1 MASIVRYGET
11 PETSFNQWAWNL
23 ILRLKLHKNDYR
35 IQQNYPTVPFS
46 STVPDM
52 TESPT
57 FHPLLKAVK
66 AGIPIGCYLAL
77 AMTTVG
83 HRYSVW
89 AETLELLSLIVSNS
103 RISSFTSQDLRS
115 PSNLSRSNQGQIIS
129 LD

>member
-23 ILRLKLHKNDYR
+23 ILRLKLHKNDYG
-35 IQQNYPTVPFS
+35 IQQNCAAVPFS
-46 STVPDM
+46 STVPEM

-66 AGIPIGCYLAL
+66 AGMPIGCYLAL
-77 AMTTVG
+77 AMTALG

-89 AETLELLSLIVSNS
+89 VELLGLLNLVVSASPNFIFHIPRS
-103 RISSFTSQDLRS
+103 EASFGSV
-115 PSNLSRSNQGQIIS
+115 
-129 LD
+129 

>member
-23 ILRLKLHKNDYR
+23 ILRLKLHKNDYGT
-35 IQQNYPTVPFS
+35 QQNCPAVPFC

-66 AGIPIGCYLAL
+66 AGMPIGCYLAL
-77 AMTTVG
+77 AMTVVG
-83 HRYSVW
+83 HRYGVW
-89 AETLELLSLIVSNS
+89 AEPLGLLILVVSDS
-103 RISSFTSQDLRS
+103 RSSSFTAQSLRP
-115 PSNLSRSNQGQIIS
+115 PSTWRLIRAKS
-129 LD
+129 